1 MGLESLI
8 SEVGTPR
15 ISKVGHNGL
24 KSFLIE
30 CCNVQ
35 AAAIVQ
41 KLMEYQDKNR
51 SLASFL
57 IM

>member
-41 KLMEYQDKNR
+41 KLMEYLMKIQVHN
-51 SLASFL
+51 
-57 IM
+57 